1 MASSLLYPATMGTP
15 TDGPPAGESST
26 SDLGAFNRWLCLTRL
41 RAAAAVAAFATVI
54 APLGL
59 ATINLVAVFAVCGG
73 LALTSL
79 VGLAVRPL
87 RRVPVPF
94 FYAQTAVDLLAITL
108 GIGCSTS
115 GQPAVLFHL
124 IYALVIVPASLFSS
138 PAGVTAAI
146 VATIG
151 HELLVGVEHGFA
163 PGAFVGVESLVPVFL
178 FFLIAHQT
186 AFYGSHLHE
195 KNRILTGLA
204 ERLEESR
211 QNLAA
216 EGRLSAALGDAAQ
229 TLSASVEAP
238 ALFEHL
244 TRTTREQLCADL
256 GATFLVD
263 LERNTFHMAAATDS
277 QLSSGELSRIEF
289 PLSSWSA
296 VGRLTVHRVV
306 VLNGRLAECTPAVF
320 TGDRKLATVLLAAL
334 YNHGAMVGFL
344 AVGYTELLV
353 ESSEWAL
360 RLLAGIAEHATIVMH
375 NATLLEEVKQ
385 ASALKTEFV
394 GAISHEL
401 RSPLNVILGYLEMAL
416 DGGLGTIGSE
426 LEDALRRARRQ
437 SIELLE
443 LITALLDL
451 NRLEAGRLPVHRAS
465 VSMARLGRRRRGPR
479 SAHRAALR
487 SGPRRRG
494 PGLEPGGRRDALHG
508 HAAVRR
514 ADSALR
520 PGPGRRAAR
529 RRAERGVA
537 GLAKTPAALQNSG
550 DAAARSPRFRPR
562 LRPAHLRGDG
572 RRHRRRPG
580 RARGHHPPRGH
591 PGADGRD
598 DDAVPPPLG
607 GRARGHR
614 AGYARALRA
623 RARRSR
629 PHGHEPRRAR
639 RRRERAARH
648 PRPHAAPRRRG
659 RDDRHAA
666 PRGRRGTRRRRAG
679 LGDGRLA
686 PAGRAR
692 RHDRRR
698 DARPA
703 GGTPRHA
710 ARAAR
715 RRARRDR
722 PRARRDH
729 GGGARARRRSR
740 RDARIAL
747 RPAPRHAY
755 DGSGRHRVHGMH
767 TGRTA
772 SGGRRAHPPMHAPL
786 SQDRHLHRR
795 RARRLARP
803 GRRPRHGGERLAD
816 AGGGLRRG
824 LRAATREGRARD
836 GGAPPRSRERHG
848 AEPGRRRGRGGRR
861 EPGPGQRDRRRR
873 PAPRAARSSRRGAR
887 PRLVAL
893 AAAAPDH
900 RLLRRR
906 RAPRR
911 HRRRTGAPPPPRRA
925 RGRGGGLLGRR
936 PAGRRRERR
945 GAGGDLRP
953 RLGGAAPHAR
963 RP

>member
-204 ERLEESR
+204 ERLKESR

-216 EGRLSAALGDAAQ
+216 EGRLSAALVDAAQ

-244 TRTTREQLCADL
+244 TRTTREQLCADW

-263 LERNTFHMAAATDS
+263 LERNTFHLAAATDS
-277 QLSSGELSRIEF
+277 QLSSNELSRIEF

-320 TGDRKLATVLLAAL
+320 TADRKLSTVLLASL
-334 YNHGAMVGFL
+334 HNHGAMVGFL

-360 RLLAGIAEHATIVMH
+360 RLLAGIADHATIVMH
-375 NATLLEEVKQ
+375 NAQLLEEVRQ
-385 ASALKTEFV
+385 ASALKSEFV

-426 LEDALRRARRQ
+426 LDDALRRARRQ
-437 SIELLE
+437 SLELLE

-451 NRLEAGRLPVHRAS
+451 NRLEAGRLPVHRTPVAVTELLRTVFQQLPENWGRAEVEMRLDLATDLPVIDTDAHKVKTVVRNLIHNALKFTEQGHVTLSAQTTPGGGVEVTVADSGRGIPPEAVRYVFEMFRQVPGSGGGGVGLGLHIVQRFVQVLGGS
-465 VSMARLGRRRRGPR
+465 VRVSSQVGVGTRFTVTLPYVAPSL
-479 SAHRAALR
+479 RAA
-487 SGPRRRG
+487 P
-494 PGLEPGGRRDALHG
+494 
-508 HAAVRR
+508 V
-514 ADSALR
+514 
-520 PGPGRRAAR
+520 
-529 RRAERGVA
+529 
-537 GLAKTPAALQNSG
+537 
-550 DAAARSPRFRPR
+550 
-562 LRPAHLRGDG
+562 RGDG
-572 RRHRRRPG
+572 LP
-580 RARGHHPPRGH
+580 
-591 PGADGRD
+591 
-598 DDAVPPPLG
+598 
-607 GRARGHR
+607 
-614 AGYARALRA
+614 
-623 RARRSR
+623 
-629 PHGHEPRRAR
+629 
-639 RRRERAARH
+639 
-648 PRPHAAPRRRG
+648 
-659 RDDRHAA
+659 
-666 PRGRRGTRRRRAG
+666 
-679 LGDGRLA
+679 
-686 PAGRAR
+686 
-692 RHDRRR
+692 
-698 DARPA
+698 
-703 GGTPRHA
+703 
-710 ARAAR
+710 
-715 RRARRDR
+715 
-722 PRARRDH
+722 
-729 GGGARARRRSR
+729 
-740 RDARIAL
+740 
-747 RPAPRHAY
+747 
-755 DGSGRHRVHGMH
+755 
-767 TGRTA
+767 
-772 SGGRRAHPPMHAPL
+772 
-786 SQDRHLHRR
+786 
-795 RARRLARP
+795 
-803 GRRPRHGGERLAD
+803 AD
-816 AGGGLRRG
+816 AST
-824 LRAATREGRARD
+824 AA
-836 GGAPPRSRERHG
+836 
-848 AEPGRRRGRGGRR
+848 
-861 EPGPGQRDRRRR
+861 
-873 PAPRAARSSRRGAR
+873 
-887 PRLVAL
+887 
-893 AAAAPDH
+893 
-900 RLLRRR
+900 
-906 RAPRR
+906 
-911 HRRRTGAPPPPRRA
+911 
-925 RGRGGGLLGRR
+925 
-936 PAGRRRERR
+936 
-945 GAGGDLRP
+945 
-953 RLGGAAPHAR
+953 
-963 RP
+963 